1 MKTAK
6 VVARTEK
13 NVGVLTPEGKS
24 PLYKF
29 KYTFDDGVEVTA
41 QHQSDSPKFN
51 IGDEVEYKITKEN
64 QYCKLASVSKPNDF
78 KKGGYKKPQLKL
90 VDAQRMASSNA
101 IHAVVTI
108 NSTYNEERI
117 KGTALKEFEA
127 FTLGDISE
135 DIDKFS
141 EQDSLFTSRLSSL
154 NNAAA
159 MSGYKSYK
167 IASDVL
173 EEAKKLYNYIT
184 RK

>member
-6 VVARTEK
+6 VEKVSVGSSWEKGDATFITHTYTLSDGQVIQASHKTEK
-13 NVGVLTPEGKS
+13 PI
-24 PLYKF
+24 
-29 KYTFDDGVEVTA
+29 A
-41 QHQSDSPKFN
+41 
-51 IGDEVEYKITKEN
+51 IGEEVEYEVKRTHEK
-64 QYCKLASVSKPNDF
+64 YGDSGTVKKPNDF

-90 VDAQRMASSNA
+90 MDAQRMASSNA

-127 FTLGDISE
+127 FTLGDIAD

>member
-1 MKTAK
+1 MKAAK
-6 VVARTEK
+6 VDKVET
-13 NVGVLTPEGKS
+13 GKTWT
-24 PLYKF
+24 K
-29 KYTFDDGVEVTA
+29 DGVEYIT
-41 QHQSDSPKFN
+41 HTYTLSDGQVIQANHKTEKPIN
-51 IGDEVEYKITKEN
+51 IGEEVEYEVKRTHEK
-64 QYCKLASVSKPNDF
+64 YGDSGTVKKPNDF
-78 KKGGYKKPQLKL
+78 KKGGGYKKPQLKL

>member
-6 VVARTEK
+6 VEKVSVGSSWEKGDATFITHTYTLSDGQVIQASHKTEK
-13 NVGVLTPEGKS
+13 PI
-24 PLYKF
+24 
-29 KYTFDDGVEVTA
+29 A
-41 QHQSDSPKFN
+41 
-51 IGDEVEYKITKEN
+51 IGEEVEYEVKRTHEK
-64 QYCKLASVSKPNDF
+64 YGDSGTVKKPNDF

-90 VDAQRMASSNA
+90 MDAQRMASSNA

>member
-13 NVGVLTPEGKS
+13 NVGVWTPEGKS

-64 QYCKLASVSKPNDF
+64 QYGKLASVSKPNDF

-90 VDAQRMASSNA
+90 VDAKRMASSNA
-101 IHAVVTI
+101 VHAVITV
-108 NSTYNEERI
+108 NVSYREERL
-117 KGTALKEFEA
+117 KGDALSLFES
-127 FTLGDISE
+127 FTLGDISG
-135 DIDKFS
+135 DIEKFS
-141 EQDSLFTSRLSSL
+141 EEDSLLTSRLSAL
-154 NNAAA
+154 NNAALE
-159 MSGYKSYK
+159 SGYKSFK
-167 IASDVL
+167 TASDVL
-173 EEAKKLYNYIT
+173 KRAKELYNYIT
-184 RK
+184 RR